1 LKDRDGYARLLGE
14 VERNR
19 SDKRRAI
26 TMKMR
31 IRVTLHNE
39 DDSEAT
45 EATTMEVEVP
55 DFEVFTGPDTFGE
68 IFDQYE
74 QKALEARN
82 EVMGAV
88 TEKYLGG
95 MAKKTVRAKAET
107 ERR

>member
-1 LKDRDGYARLLGE
+1 MLLGE
-14 VERNR
+14 VSRNR

-55 DFEVFTGPDTFGE
+55 DFEAFTGPDTFGE
-68 IFDQYE
+68 
-74 QKALEARN
+74 
-82 EVMGAV
+82 
-88 TEKYLGG
+88 YLINTSRKRWKLG
-95 MAKKTVRAKAET
+95 MK
-107 ERR
+107 